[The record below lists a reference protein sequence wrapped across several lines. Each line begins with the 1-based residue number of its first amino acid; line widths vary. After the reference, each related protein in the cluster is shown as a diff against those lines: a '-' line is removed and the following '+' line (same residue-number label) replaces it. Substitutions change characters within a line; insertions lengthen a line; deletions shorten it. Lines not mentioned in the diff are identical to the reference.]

1 MPTRTFIEQY
11 RACVNRIASLR
22 GVRGI
27 ALVDSESGMVWAEA
41 GALPD
46 IEAISEAAVEFWRL
60 HQRVRSGLKSLGE
73 PKAFA
78 ATFEHGLMWIV
89 PVALSSQ
96 REKLVAVA
104 IAVPKATDWSGVQAE
119 LRSLRDDVAERGAT
133 AEMLS

>member
-1 MPTRTFIEQY
+1 MFIDQY
-11 RACVNRIASLR
+11 RACVDRVALLR

-41 GALPD
+41 GLLAD

-73 PKAFA
+73 PRALA

-89 PVALSSQ
+89 PVAASSQ
-96 REKLVAVA
+96 QENLVAVV
-104 IAVPKATDWSGVQAE
+104 IAEAGATDWSVVRAE
-119 LRSLRDDVAERGAT
+119 VRSLRNLVAGNSAIG
-133 AEMLS
+133 